1 MGTWPWICT
10 LGWHPGV
17 CCSLYL
23 LDGRLGLPRGLHQ
36 VFNDTGSPEPYSLR
50 WTEKP
55 PPHPAPGFRLE
66 ADEVTDPPSRPPRKA
81 APFCKAF

>member
-36 VFNDTGSPEPYSLR
+36 VFNDTRSPEPYSLR

-55 PPHPAPGFRLE
+55 PPHQRPASGSRL
-66 ADEVTDPPSRPPRKA
+66 AR
-81 APFCKAF
+81 